1 MATANCFEKDGTR
14 AGTVDLPKSLFDV
27 EVNEFAVHEA
37 VVAYLANQRQG
48 TVNTKERS
56 DVSGGGKKPWR
67 QKGTGRARAGTIRS
81 PLWRGGGTVFGPH
94 PRDYRLKLN
103 KKVKRVALRS
113 SLTARAK
120 DGDVVVIKSLAFDA
134 PKTKLFAA
142 VLKNLDVYPRKKT
155 LLVLDKASAATIKSA
170 RNIAGIRL
178 TSADRVN
185 TYDVVWADKIVVT
198 SDALRRMEE
207 VFAS

>member
-1 MATANCFEKDGTR
+1 MAKANIFDKDGSS
-14 AGTVDLPKSLFDV
+14 AGTVDLPKSLF
-27 EVNEFAVHEA
+27 EAEINEFAVHEA

-56 DVSGGGKKPWR
+56 DVAGGGKKPWK

-94 PRDYRLKLN
+94 PREHRVKLN
-103 KKVKRVALRS
+103 KKVKRVALKS
-113 SLTARAK
+113 SLTSRAQS
-120 DGDVVVIKSLAFDA
+120 GDVLVIKTLAFEV
-134 PKTKLFAA
+134 PKTKTFAS
-142 VLKNLDVYPRKKT
+142 VLKNMDAYPRKKT
-155 LLVLDKASAATIKSA
+155 LVVLDKATEATVKSA
-170 RNIAGIRL
+170 RNVAGVRL
-178 TSADRVN
+178 TAADKVN

-207 VFAS
+207 VYAS

>member
-1 MATANCFEKDGTR
+1 MAKANCFEKDGSG
-14 AGTVDLPKSLFDV
+14 AGTVDLPKSLFEA
-27 EVNEFAVHEA
+27 EVNEFAVHEV

-56 DVSGGGKKPWR
+56 DVRGGGKKPWK

-94 PRDYRLKLN
+94 PRDHRVKVN
-103 KKVKRVALRS
+103 KKVRRVALKS
-113 SLTARAK
+113 CLTSRAK
-120 DGDVVVIKSLAFDA
+120 DGDILVIKSLAFDA
-134 PKTKLFAA
+134 PKTKTFAG
-142 VLKNLDVYPRKKT
+142 VLKNMQAYPRKKT
-155 LLVLDKASAATIKSA
+155 LVVLDNATEATLKSA
-170 RNIAGIRL
+170 RNVAGIRL
-178 TSADRVN
+178 TAADKVN

-207 VFAS
+207 VYAS

>member
-1 MATANCFEKDGTR
+1 MAKANIFDKDGSS
-14 AGTVDLPKSLFDV
+14 AGTVDLPKSLF
-27 EVNEFAVHEA
+27 EAEINEFAVHEA

-56 DVSGGGKKPWR
+56 DVAGGGKKPWK

-94 PRDYRLKLN
+94 PREHRVKVN
-103 KKVKRVALRS
+103 KKVKRVALKS
-113 SLTARAK
+113 SLTSRAQS
-120 DGDVVVIKSLAFDA
+120 GDVLVIKSLAFEA
-134 PKTKLFAA
+134 PKTKTFAS
-142 VLKNLDVYPRKKT
+142 VLRNMDAYPRKKT
-155 LLVLDKASAATIKSA
+155 LVVLDKATEATVKSA
-170 RNIAGIRL
+170 RNVAGVRL
-178 TSADRVN
+178 TAADKVN

-207 VFAS
+207 VYAS

>member
-1 MATANCFEKDGTR
+1 MATAICFDHSGAR
-14 AGTVDLPKSLFDV
+14 AGTVDLPTSLFEA
-27 EVNEFAVHEA
+27 EVNEFVVHEV

-56 DVSGGGKKPWR
+56 DVRGGGKKPWR

-94 PRDYRLKLN
+94 PRDHRLKVN
-103 KKVKRVALRS
+103 RKVRRVALKS

-120 DGDVVVIKSLAFDA
+120 DGDVLIVKNFEFAA
-134 PKTKLFAA
+134 PKTKEFATL
-142 VLKNLDVYPRKKT
+142 LKGMEAYPGKKA
-155 LLVLDKASAATIKSA
+155 LLVLDKADQGTIKSA
-170 RNIAGIRL
+170 RNIPGVRITL
-178 TSADRVN
+178 ADSVN

-198 SDALRRMEE
+198 SAALKRMEE